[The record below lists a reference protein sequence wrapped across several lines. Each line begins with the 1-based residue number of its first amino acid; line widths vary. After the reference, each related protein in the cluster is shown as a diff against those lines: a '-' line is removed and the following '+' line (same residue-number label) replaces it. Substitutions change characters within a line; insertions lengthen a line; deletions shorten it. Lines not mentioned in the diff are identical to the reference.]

1 MPPVSTGTARILALA
16 AALTIGAAPAVPGAA
31 ALAAETVKGLQR
43 DARAVEQKL
52 RDARESARELDERE
66 RSIAAQLDKMAR
78 ELDQA
83 RRAAQRTASAVEELD
98 ARIAEAESAFGEL
111 SDQLRAGRERAAT
124 RAASLYK
131 LQALGTIHLLASAGS
146 VGEFF
151 ERRTALRRV
160 LAQDE
165 NLLDELAARRAELDL
180 LAGEIQ
186 LTREERRAAAAEHR
200 QAAEKL
206 DAARAA
212 RQGLLSRVRKEKSL
226 AADAVAAL
234 RDAAAA
240 LDRRIRQLEAEA
252 QARARARAAARKRT
266 GAAPGAGAFAR
277 HKGLLNMPVTG
288 KITTFFGPFENPE
301 FGVRNFQSG
310 IVIRTEA
317 GAEVRSVGDGEV
329 IYASWFKGY
338 GNMIIVDHGDH
349 YYTLYAHAAEL
360 FKEKGDRV
368 RTGEVIAAAG
378 HGGTREGPGLHFE
391 VRHHGK
397 PLDPMEWLDKG

>member
-1 MPPVSTGTARILALA
+1 V
-16 AALTIGAAPAVPGAA
+16 
-31 ALAAETVKGLQR
+31 
-43 DARAVEQKL
+43 
-52 RDARESARELDERE
+52 
-66 RSIAAQLDKMAR
+66 
-78 ELDQA
+78 
-83 RRAAQRTASAVEELD
+83 
-98 ARIAEAESAFGEL
+98 
-111 SDQLRAGRERAAT
+111 
-124 RAASLYK
+124 SLYK
-131 LQALGTIHLLASAGS
+131 LQALGSIHLLASAGS

-288 KITTFFGPFENPE
+288 KITTFFGPFENLE

-368 RTGEVIAAAG
+368 RAGEVIASAG
-378 HGGTREGPGLHFE
+378 HGGTLEGPGLHFE